1 MNSVINL
8 IGTVAVAIIGLIGIK
23 MQIRSKEKQDNID
36 TKLSKID
43 NKFTKIT
50 DDIHNT
56 VEEFKKE
63 SARSDQEIGAR
74 LDKFKMVMMKI
85 TLVNEMTKIKDGV
98 YHPNEEQKAI
108 LKETK
113 NEYNKCGGNSYVNDM
128 YDDLRKNS
136 LL

>member
-1 MNSVINL
+1 MNGFINL
-8 IGTVAVAIIGLIGIK
+8 IGTIAVAIIGLIGIR
-23 MQIRSKEKQDNID
+23 MQIKSKEKTENID
-36 TKLSKID
+36 SKLSKID

-50 DDIHNT
+50 DDMYNT

-63 SARSDQEIGAR
+63 SAASDQEIGSR

-98 YHPNEEQKAI
+98 YKPNEEQKAI

-113 NEYNKCGGNSYVNDM
+113 NEYNKAGGNSYVNDM